1 MTAFTRSVAGDQPE
15 LTSIAYQTN
24 RTYAQA
30 GVFYRGVSPG
40 TLVASKNAQ
49 RSLTGSEPSPTGTL
63 TRSILVKASLVGNQ
77 PASSGSLF
85 AVWIPGPP
93 PDPQDVVYIDGPY
106 RMQAQYTSEVHP

>member
-40 TLVASKNAQ
+40 VLIASKAIQ
-49 RSLTGSEPSPTGTL
+49 KTLTGSEPNPTGTL
-63 TRSILVKASLVGNQ
+63 TRSILVKVSLVGNQ
-77 PASSGSLF
+77 PASSGTLF
-85 AVWIPGPP
+85 AVWTPAPPGV
-93 PDPQDVVYIDGPY
+93 PQDIVYIDGPY
-106 RMQAQYTSEVHP
+106 LAPAQYTSSVRP